1 MMGSEVQ
8 PMAWLALR
16 SAQVQG
22 LRGSGVCVGGPWQLC
37 VGLDFSLYFGN
48 SFN

>member
-8 PMAWLALR
+8 PVAWLALR

-22 LRGSGVCVGGPWQLC
+22 LRGSGVCVGPGSVWVGPGSC
-37 VGLDFSLYFGN
+37 VLG
-48 SFN
+48 